1 MKRFLTRTKWAAVR
15 FCAARNGAAAV
26 EFALIAPILLALYF
40 VTMEV
45 SQGIETNKKVG
56 RVSSMVADLIT
67 QEQSHKRAEIDA
79 ILSIGEAVLQPYNR
93 TRGDI
98 VVTAIKIS
106 DESTPRATVAW
117 SRKLADGKYGVDQ
130 AAGTVV
136 TVPPSLNIRDSFL
149 IQVSS
154 QLNYRPVIT
163 WTAEQKTAIGLAAA
177 FDSINMSETYYLRPR
192 MSAEIPCDGC

>member
-1 MKRFLTRTKWAAVR
+1 MKRFLTVMKAATIR
-15 FCAARNGAAAV
+15 FGEARKGAAAV
-26 EFALIAPILLALYF
+26 EFALIAPLLLALYF

-56 RVSSMVADLIT
+56 RVSSMVADLVT
-67 QEQSHKRAEIDA
+67 QEQNHERAEIDA

-98 VVTAIKIS
+98 VVTAIRIS
-106 DESTPRATVAW
+106 DDATPKATVAW
-117 SRKLADGKYGVDQ
+117 SRKLADGKFGVDQ
-130 AAGTVV
+130 PADTAV
-136 TVPPSLNIRDSFL
+136 TVPASLNIRDSFL
-149 IQVSS
+149 IRVTA

-192 MSAEIPCDGC
+192 MSKEIPCNGC